1 MSSLLK
7 QSALIMIFVSAILN
21 FSILDSKDSLASNIN
36 RFSESGGFLSRPLL
50 WALNN
55 MFGGQAQAI
64 KILIIILFILVII
77 WILYSRNFS
86 IPKIKVNMKR
96 YQRPEQK
103 SAKKEKDTK
112 NNTSRVTHYSSKDNK
127 ENNSTLQNTN
137 TTTPPASS
145 TIMKSIIKQ
154 KITQKEKELEIQK
167 KPKIHFSGDKPTFPA
182 NLIQRGQGKV
192 ELPEAFLLEKSDGLQ
207 NKLSEFNVPVSVEG
221 FDIGP
226 SIIQLKVKPDTGI
239 KIANIENLSNDIK
252 LSMKSKS
259 LRIVAPIP

>member
-1 MSSLLK
+1 
-7 QSALIMIFVSAILN
+7 
-21 FSILDSKDSLASNIN
+21 
-36 RFSESGGFLSRPLL
+36 
-50 WALNN
+50 
-55 MFGGQAQAI
+55 MFGGKAQAI
-64 KILIIILFILVII
+64 KILIIILFILLII
-77 WILYSRNFS
+77 WILYSRNFKL
-86 IPKIKVNMKR
+86 PKVKLKHYEKPI
-96 YQRPEQK
+96 
-103 SAKKEKDTK
+103 KKETK
-112 NNTSRVTHYSSKDNK
+112 STTRNSKSKVTHYSSKDNK
-127 ENNSTLQNTN
+127 NENIAPQNTN
-137 TTTPPASS
+137 TSTPPASS
-145 TIMKSIIKQ
+145 TMMKSIIKQ
-154 KITQKEKELEIQK
+154 KITQKEKELETQK
-167 KPKIHFSGDKPTFPA
+167 RPKIHFSGDKPTFPA